1 MKKLLSLILSLLI
14 ALSGVMCVFGEEDE
28 FNEYG
33 EKINEKNEEDNQ
45 TPMFD
50 DKLSEYQSY
59 VDGNII
65 DADDDIKE
73 YMKWF
78 NSIPLYKR
86 SSSDIIYPDDM
97 TTMLTGG
104 RIDAVK
110 PEEYEQYMT
119 TSLAPYIKVYH
130 MTTEQ
135 QIYQKIKGGEWGQL
149 IFSIAA
155 SPFDKNVILLG
166 NDTSGIYRSDDGGKT
181 WNLSCDGLMGL
192 SVCTIAFD
200 PDIEGVVYACM
211 GGSTNKARFGYL
223 GIYKSEDNGRN
234 WRHVLSLDNTKRVG
248 KLIAFGKL
256 DSSGHRPIFAAC
268 DDITGYD
275 SNGTGYKGIFRS
287 YDRGE
292 SWENIGFTDKN
303 VLNIQTTPDTDL
315 IIANVEKGGLQI
327 STDNGNTWF
336 DISGTIPL
344 EKKEEQINDEKA
356 SNTGYV
362 VSGLNMDKNEIAAA
376 AIDPYDSSHI
386 IAGTFGIE
394 LYETFD
400 CGKSWSKIDVDF
412 GEAGIKD
419 TAFLRTLHFSKMKKD
434 GRARLFINMYSTTET
449 VRYSDDYGRTFSIPD
464 YHQEKAYF
472 VKNWHTGWFAE
483 AIEFSPFDD
492 NIVYCGRGSTFRIST
507 DGGENFYPSSSGY
520 SGAAAYDFH
529 FDKSGVLK
537 YIAMIDTAM
546 WRMAEGYE
554 GDYIP
559 VKDANKGKLSCSAG
573 TSSTAVIVDPKD
585 EKHIFYTLG
594 GGIYGRQSYIMESAD
609 GLESAHY
616 IESVRK
622 IINERAEELGAASR
636 QNLFLK
642 YHDEDSDVIYSNWFR
657 SYDNGKTWIENTKNV
672 RAVCLQ
678 DNDILYAT
686 EYTNVTEPKKL
697 YVSYN
702 RGESWVDTGIVIPT
716 NGKMLSFIADVADR
730 GVIWCAEYSKVYR
743 IDLNTGKIELN
754 GSGANGITIL
764 DGQRLEGCA
773 LAQNPRD
780 KNHLIFSGRDI
791 DRNSIQAAFET
802 RNGGKTWERIKYLSQ
817 IAGPCSIKFHPAK
830 TQVYF
835 GSMMGTVVYDYGVK
849 DMLDADVILDNLG
862 GANFE

>member
-1 MKKLLSLILSLLI
+1 
-14 ALSGVMCVFGEEDE
+14 MCVFGEEDE

-376 AIDPYDSSHI
+376 AI
-386 IAGTFGIE
+386 
-394 LYETFD
+394 
-400 CGKSWSKIDVDF
+400 
-412 GEAGIKD
+412 
-419 TAFLRTLHFSKMKKD
+419 
-434 GRARLFINMYSTTET
+434 
-449 VRYSDDYGRTFSIPD
+449 
-464 YHQEKAYF
+464 
-472 VKNWHTGWFAE
+472 
-483 AIEFSPFDD
+483 
-492 NIVYCGRGSTFRIST
+492 
-507 DGGENFYPSSSGY
+507 
-520 SGAAAYDFH
+520 
-529 FDKSGVLK
+529 
-537 YIAMIDTAM
+537 
-546 WRMAEGYE
+546 
-554 GDYIP
+554 
-559 VKDANKGKLSCSAG
+559 
-573 TSSTAVIVDPKD
+573 
-585 EKHIFYTLG
+585 
-594 GGIYGRQSYIMESAD
+594 
-609 GLESAHY
+609 
-616 IESVRK
+616 ESV
-622 IINERAEELGAASR
+622 
-636 QNLFLK
+636 
-642 YHDEDSDVIYSNWFR
+642 
-657 SYDNGKTWIENTKNV
+657 
-672 RAVCLQ
+672 
-678 DNDILYAT
+678 
-686 EYTNVTEPKKL
+686 
-697 YVSYN
+697 
-702 RGESWVDTGIVIPT
+702 
-716 NGKMLSFIADVADR
+716 
-730 GVIWCAEYSKVYR
+730 
-743 IDLNTGKIELN
+743 
-754 GSGANGITIL
+754 
-764 DGQRLEGCA
+764 
-773 LAQNPRD
+773 
-780 KNHLIFSGRDI
+780 
-791 DRNSIQAAFET
+791 
-802 RNGGKTWERIKYLSQ
+802 
-817 IAGPCSIKFHPAK
+817 
-830 TQVYF
+830 
-835 GSMMGTVVYDYGVK
+835 
-849 DMLDADVILDNLG
+849 
-862 GANFE
+862 